1 VAAPTFVKD
10 SAPDTAHGQ
19 GLMGFGGTWY
29 VLNAS
34 GNPVTSHA
42 S

>member
-1 VAAPTFVKD
+1 M
-10 SAPDTAHGQ
+10 AHGQ
-19 GLMGFGGTWY
+19 GLMGFGGTWH